1 MNRAPKRNVEVDSL
15 DGTTDRVRS
24 ALSRAVVVAL
34 GGMIAL
40 VGCEKRADQANWQAN
55 LDALAAR
62 SSGSAALAE
71 VRNKLT
77 SVATSDGHPF
87 AVTAHASIG
96 HAELAAAGDAER
108 DCREALT
115 AVRRVVM
122 RLSQEA
128 AHVRQTLDAADAIV
142 AGDPTT
148 QAAAIAKFASEGRG
162 DGNRD
167 AFPLPGGLT
176 VASVNS
182 LNQEVSTL
190 TGEAAELDQEIAT
203 KQKRIG
209 QLFTQADEAQQ
220 LAGTVSGDD
229 RVAAIAAAAQAR
241 TDAAKLQ
248 ADVDRVSARVN
259 RLKSDAAVRT
269 ASATALDRGVKTLSD
284 QANGLRAGFVEMQKH
299 DASLRESARNR
310 ISGAGDS
317 IVALIEQ
324 LGKLQANADEKLV
337 AAVGH
342 YEAAA
347 KAFADAKG
355 VSMSMAQNFV
365 ATSGQ
370 STEGYQPMLDALSAS
385 QFDLYA
391 SDARTGIGRL
401 HEALGS
407 ELLDR
412 RAVAAE
418 IANLATRAGVSL
430 PASMS
435 ADAVEKLLTGAITSA
450 DESLNEASNHLQD
463 VAGAARNDAIRQQ
476 AAVARAYTSLTAAR
490 VSRLAGQANV
500 LPAIAQ
506 KESNHIND
514 AKLAVEDAKGLQMSE
529 SLFPASLRGGAAKV
543 AGDAAPIFA
552 EVKSTLRRIN
562 SVAETGD
569 ASVVEGLIAW
579 GDAQQ
584 AAAPMSQFL
593 AAFGKF
599 AKATDDRFGAGSATT
614 ALAKVA
620 GSPMQVPAVL
630 TEEQIESAQIVQD
643 GEGRVTVTVEGVP
656 TPLNLV
662 LEESV
667 WKLDVFSGS
676 PMPPQMMAMVAPA
689 LAGAAPKIDEVTA
702 GVLADQFTNP
712 DDAVKAMMEAV
723 TSAMQPPQ

>member
-1 MNRAPKRNVEVDSL
+1 MEGAN
-15 DGTTDRVRS
+15 DRVRGMM
-24 ALSRAVVVAL
+24 SRAVVVAL
-34 GGMIAL
+34 GGMLTL

-55 LDALAAR
+55 MDALAAR
-62 SSGSAALAE
+62 SSGAAALTE

-87 AVTAHASIG
+87 TVTAHASIG
-96 HAELAAAGDAER
+96 HAELAAAGEAER
-108 DCREALT
+108 DHREALT
-115 AVRRVVM
+115 AVRRAVM

-162 DGNRD
+162 DGNSD
-167 AFPLPGGLT
+167 AFPLPGGLV

-182 LNQEVSTL
+182 LNQEVSAL
-190 TGEAAELDQEIAT
+190 TGEAAELEQEIAT

-209 QLFTQADEAQQ
+209 QLFKQADEAQQ

-229 RVAAIAAAAQAR
+229 RVAAIASAAQAR

-248 ADVDRVSARVN
+248 ADVDLVSSRVN
-259 RLKSDAAVRT
+259 RLKSEAAVRT
-269 ASATALDRGVKTLSD
+269 ASAAALDRGVKTLSD
-284 QANGLRAGFVEMQKH
+284 QASGLRAGFVEMQKH

-310 ISGAGDS
+310 ISGSEDS
-317 IVALIEQ
+317 INGLIEQ
-324 LGKLQANADEKLV
+324 LGQLQKDADEKLA
-337 AAVGH
+337 AAVAH

-370 STEGYQPMLDALSAS
+370 SSEGYQPMLDALSAS

-391 SDARTGIGRL
+391 SDARTGIARL
-401 HEALGS
+401 YESLGS

-418 IANLATRAGVSL
+418 IASLATRAGVSV

-435 ADAVEKLLTGAITSA
+435 AEAVEKLLTGAITSA
-450 DESLNEASNHLQD
+450 DESLNQAANHLQD

-476 AAVARAYTSLTAAR
+476 AAVARAYASLTAAR
-490 VSRLAGQANV
+490 VSRLAAQANV

-529 SLFPASLRGGAAKV
+529 SLFPTSLRGGAAKV
-543 AGDAAPIFA
+543 AGDAAPMFD
-552 EVKSTLRRIN
+552 EVKSSLSRFF
-562 SVAETGD
+562 SVAQSGD
-569 ASVVEGLIAW
+569 VASVEGLVVW

-584 AAAPMSQFL
+584 AATPMSQF
-593 AAFGKF
+593 FVSITKF
-599 AKATDDRFGAGSATT
+599 AKATDERFGAGSVTT
-614 ALAKVA
+614 ALAKVS
-620 GSPMQVPAVL
+620 GSPMQMPAFL
-630 TEEQIESAQIVQD
+630 TEEQIASAQIAEA
-643 GEGRVTVTVEGVP
+643 GEGRVAVTVEGMP
-656 TPLNLV
+656 TPMNMVLV
-662 LEESV
+662 EGV

-676 PMPPQMMAMVAPA
+676 PVPAEMMAMVAPA
-689 LAGAAPKIDEVTA
+689 LAAVAPKIDEVTA